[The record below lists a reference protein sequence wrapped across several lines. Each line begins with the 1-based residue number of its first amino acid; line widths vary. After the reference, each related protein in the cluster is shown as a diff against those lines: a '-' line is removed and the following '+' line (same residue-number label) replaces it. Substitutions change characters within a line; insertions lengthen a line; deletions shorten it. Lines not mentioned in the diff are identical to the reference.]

1 MKKNNSKKSDPSLS
15 ASARFTAGQKLANCY
30 ELTRRLDSGDG
41 PEIWLAVD
49 DVLGKEVSLHFIPSA
64 LLGDAESMS
73 GLRQEV
79 KRTRQL
85 IHPNILRVY
94 DLVEEGDWAAVSMD
108 AIAGASLAA
117 KLSQTNNA
125 GLQPSELQPWLSQ
138 LFQTLDDA
146 HKINVTHRDLSP
158 VDLLLGE
165 DGKLL
170 VKNFGISRFI
180 ADALAR
186 VSGKADA
193 RLAARSPQQ
202 LAGAAPTPLDD
213 IYAVGSLL
221 FEALAGRLPF
231 SGKDLAAQIAST
243 VAQPIGQVVPGI
255 PESWQKVIAA
265 CLEKNPASR
274 PQTAIQVGAILTA
287 PMASEVA
294 TAVEPVAEVVAQA
307 VEVVA
312 ETSGETKTSSETSEG
327 SKRSESPATLSE
339 KKSEPA
345 ASPRASAKKAGFPV
359 LGLAVAGGLIV
370 IGLAGYFS
378 NAGGKRV
385 SFPEPAVAQV
395 PPEPAEESDLRTVSN
410 KLENSSLLAA
420 PALPAPE
427 QPAPAAPAPV
437 VESIPDAAP
446 AVETPP
452 LLAAAAPVVALVAP
466 VIAAPARRPA
476 PPAPVV
482 AAPAGDEEKLVAEK
496 AAAVEAAKQAA
507 LDGEKAH
514 AEMLKKQQQA
524 AAAVAEAEKALA
536 LKSKAVGPVK
546 KAAGEVLAQ
555 RKKLEDEQKAADLA
569 AQQARQLADE
579 KARSAAAAKKAIA
592 ELEAKNKEK
601 LAAQEKADAEIM
613 TLQKSLADRQESGA
627 SVAKDAAAAEAAR
640 AKHLAV
646 IKQSE
651 QELDQAKLAAAEA
664 RRLREEAEAERR
676 KLGQELADMQ
686 KMMDKKRAE
695 IEDRLKRLEK
705 ADPKPP
711 VAVPVAV
718 PVAEPVKLPE
728 PKPIEK
734 PAIPAPAPKPVV
746 ATPPPATPVPAI
758 PAPVAVVPKPA
769 APEPAPVPVAP
780 APVAP
785 APVAPPAPVAAVKP
799 VSAPTELAL
808 KTDPEK
814 ALPAP
819 TPKAPGGENSLGL
832 KFVPVGDVEFCVWQ
846 TRVKDFEA
854 FAKAVNLKS
863 SAWKSPGFKQSSDH
877 PVVNVTWIEAVAFCK
892 WLTEEERKT
901 GVLSAIQFYRL
912 PTDVEWSKAVGLSEE
927 SGKTPEARDM
937 GVSDVYPWGNQWPP
951 PPKSGNYTGEETGSD
966 VAIKG
971 YDDGFPWTSPVGSF
985 TPNKLGLYDMGGNV
999 WQWCMDTWNSDSKA
1013 KVLRGASWYNGALK
1027 LSLLSSCR
1035 VRASPESSTDNYGF
1049 RVVRAAV
1056 K

>member
-30 ELTRRLDSGDG
+30 GLTRRLDSGDG

-146 HKINVTHRDLSP
+146 HKIKVTHRDLSP

-165 DGKLL
+165 DGKLR

-213 IYAVGSLL
+213 IYALGSLL

-287 PMASEVA
+287 PMASEA
-294 TAVEPVAEVVAQA
+294 APAVEPVAEVVAQA

-312 ETSGETKTSSETSEG
+312 ETSGQTKTSSETSEG

-359 LGLAVAGGLIV
+359 LGLAVAAGLLV

-427 QPAPAAPAPV
+427 PTAPAAPAPV

-446 AVETPP
+446 AVETPQ
-452 LLAAAAPVVALVAP
+452 LLASAAPVVALVAP

-476 PPAPVV
+476 PVA
-482 AAPAGDEEKLVAEK
+482 AAPAGDEEKLVEEK

-507 LDGEKAH
+507 LDAEKAH

-546 KAAGEVLAQ
+546 KAADEALAQ

-601 LAAQEKADAEIM
+601 LAAQEKAEAEIM
-613 TLQKSLADRQESGA
+613 TLQKDLADRQESGA
-627 SVAKDAAAAEAAR
+627 SVAKDAAATKAAR

-711 VAVPVAV
+711 VAVPVA
-718 PVAEPVKLPE
+718 EPVKLPE

-746 ATPPPATPVPAI
+746 ATPPPATPLPAI

-769 APEPAPVPVAP
+769 APEPAP
-780 APVAP
+780 

-799 VSAPTELAL
+799 VPAATELAM

-819 TPKAPGGENSLGL
+819 TPKTPGGENSLGL

-863 SAWKSPGFKQSSDH
+863 SAWKSPGFKQSPDH
-877 PVVNVTWIEAVAFCK
+877 PVVNVTWVEAVAFCK

-901 GVLSAIQFYRL
+901 GALAANQFYRL

-1049 RVVRAAV
+1049 RVVRAAI
-1056 K
+1056 KTTGSKIP

>member
-30 ELTRRLDSGDG
+30 GLTRRLDSGDG

-274 PQTAIQVGAILTA
+274 PQTATQVGAILTA
-287 PMASEVA
+287 PMASEA
-294 TAVEPVAEVVAQA
+294 APAVEPVAEVVAQA

-312 ETSGETKTSSETSEG
+312 ETSGQTKTSSETSEG

-359 LGLAVAGGLIV
+359 LGLAVAAGLLV

-420 PALPAPE
+420 PALLAPE
-427 QPAPAAPAPV
+427 PTAPAAPAPV

-446 AVETPP
+446 AVETPQ
-452 LLAAAAPVVALVAP
+452 LLASAAPVVALVAP
-466 VIAAPARRPA
+466 VIAATARRPA
-476 PPAPVV
+476 PVA
-482 AAPAGDEEKLVAEK
+482 AAPAGDEEKLVEEK
-496 AAAVEAAKQAA
+496 AAALEAAKQAA
-507 LDGEKAH
+507 LDAEKAH

-546 KAAGEVLAQ
+546 KAADEALAQ

-601 LAAQEKADAEIM
+601 LAAQEKAEAEIM
-613 TLQKSLADRQESGA
+613 TLQKALADRQESGA
-627 SVAKDAAAAEAAR
+627 SVAKDAAATKAAR

-705 ADPKPP
+705 AAPKP
-711 VAVPVAV
+711 PVAV

-758 PAPVAVVPKPA
+758 LAPVAVVPKPA

-780 APVAP
+780 
-785 APVAPPAPVAAVKP
+785 PAPVAAVKP
-799 VSAPTELAL
+799 VPAPTELAM

-814 ALPAP
+814 AQPAP
-819 TPKAPGGENSLGL
+819 TPKTPGGENSLGL

-863 SAWKSPGFKQSSDH
+863 SAWKSPGFKQSPDH
-877 PVVNVTWIEAVAFCK
+877 PVVNVTWVEAVAFCK

-901 GVLSAIQFYRL
+901 GALAANQFYRL

-1056 K
+1056 KTTGSKIP

>member
-1 MKKNNSKKSDPSLS
+1 MKKNNSKKRDPSLS

-30 ELTRRLDSGDG
+30 GLTRRLDSGDG

-146 HKINVTHRDLSP
+146 HKIKVTHRDLSP

-165 DGKLL
+165 DGKLR

-287 PMASEVA
+287 PMASEA
-294 TAVEPVAEVVAQA
+294 APAVEPVAEVVAQA

-312 ETSGETKTSSETSEG
+312 ETSGQTKTSSETSEG

-359 LGLAVAGGLIV
+359 LGLAVAAGLLV

-420 PALPAPE
+420 PALLAPE
-427 QPAPAAPAPV
+427 PTAPAAPAPV

-446 AVETPP
+446 AVETPQ
-452 LLAAAAPVVALVAP
+452 LLASVAPVVALVAP

-476 PPAPVV
+476 PVA
-482 AAPAGDEEKLVAEK
+482 AAPAGDEEKLVEEK

-507 LDGEKAH
+507 LDAEKAH

-546 KAAGEVLAQ
+546 KAADEALAQ

-601 LAAQEKADAEIM
+601 LAAQEKAEAEIM
-613 TLQKSLADRQESGA
+613 TLQKDLADRQESGA
-627 SVAKDAAAAEAAR
+627 SVAKDAAATKAAR

-711 VAVPVAV
+711 VAVPVA
-718 PVAEPVKLPE
+718 EPVKLPE

-746 ATPPPATPVPAI
+746 ATPPPATPLPAI

-769 APEPAPVPVAP
+769 APEPAP
-780 APVAP
+780 

-799 VSAPTELAL
+799 VPAATELAM

-819 TPKAPGGENSLGL
+819 TPKTPGGENSLGL

-863 SAWKSPGFKQSSDH
+863 SAWKSPGFKQSPDH
-877 PVVNVTWIEAVAFCK
+877 PVVNVTWVEAVAFCK

-901 GVLSAIQFYRL
+901 GALAANQFYRL

-1049 RVVRAAV
+1049 RVVRAAI
-1056 K
+1056 KTTGSKIP

>member
-30 ELTRRLDSGDG
+30 GLTRRLDSGDG

-146 HKINVTHRDLSP
+146 HKIKVTHRDLSP

-165 DGKLL
+165 DGKLR

-274 PQTAIQVGAILTA
+274 PQTATQVGAILTA
-287 PMASEVA
+287 PMASEA
-294 TAVEPVAEVVAQA
+294 APAVEPVAEVVAQA

-339 KKSEPA
+339 KKSDPS
-345 ASPRASAKKAGFPV
+345 ASPRASAQKAGFPV
-359 LGLAVAGGLIV
+359 LGLAVAAGLIV
-370 IGLAGYFS
+370 IALAGYFS

-427 QPAPAAPAPV
+427 PTAPAAPAPV

-446 AVETPP
+446 AVETPQ
-452 LLAAAAPVVALVAP
+452 LLASAAPVVALVAP

-476 PPAPVV
+476 PVA
-482 AAPAGDEEKLVAEK
+482 AAPAGDEEKLVEEK

-507 LDGEKAH
+507 LDAEKAH

-546 KAAGEVLAQ
+546 KAADEALAQ

-601 LAAQEKADAEIM
+601 LAAQEKAEAEIM
-613 TLQKSLADRQESGA
+613 TLQKDLADRQESGA
-627 SVAKDAAAAEAAR
+627 SVAKDAAATKAAR

-711 VAVPVAV
+711 VAVPVA
-718 PVAEPVKLPE
+718 EPVKLPE

-746 ATPPPATPVPAI
+746 ATPPPATPLPAI

-769 APEPAPVPVAP
+769 APEPAP
-780 APVAP
+780 

-799 VSAPTELAL
+799 VPAATELAM

-819 TPKAPGGENSLGL
+819 TPKTPGGENSLGL

-863 SAWKSPGFKQSSDH
+863 SAWKSPGFKQSPDH
-877 PVVNVTWIEAVAFCK
+877 PVVNVTWVEAVAFCK

-901 GVLSAIQFYRL
+901 GALAANQFYRL

-1049 RVVRAAV
+1049 RVVRAAI
-1056 K
+1056 KTTGSKIP